1 MQQDQRRA
9 LVLLVGQVLDQL
21 DEITNLKSQGLKAN
35 LSTLLLNDMGAVL
48 KELNPELQEYY
59 FDTLVAFT
67 NKRAIPKVKV
77 SEQYAELSAP
87 SKRRL
92 ISSIREDLK
101 LAAN

>member
-9 LVLLVGQVLDQL
+9 LVLLVGQILDQL
-21 DEITNLKSQGLKAN
+21 DELTNLKSQGYQAN
-35 LSTLLLNDMGAVL
+35 ISSVLLNEMCGVL
-48 KELNPELQEYY
+48 KELSPELQQYY
-59 FDTLVAFT
+59 FDTLIALT
-67 NKRAIPKVKV
+67 NKRPIPMVKV
-77 SEQYAELSAP
+77 SEQYAELTAP